1 METRTT
7 DVAGLVLVD
16 KPAGM
21 TSHDVVAVVRRATG
35 AKRAGHAGTLDPFA
49 TGLLVVLLGRATR
62 LIPHMQGEPKVYDAT
77 IRLGE
82 ETDTDDSTGIVVRR
96 AEPPDDSAISRA
108 VERLTGVV
116 EQLPPAYSAK
126 SVDGVRAYAAARRG
140 APLDLS
146 PVRVVVH
153 EWKRG
158 PRVDND
164 LHARITCGGG
174 TYVRALARDLG
185 RETGSAAH
193 LTTLRRVRS
202 GPFSVDDAST
212 LDDFGDGEAAVRPP
226 LDAVTHLPIQRL
238 TETELGRVSHGNPVP
253 ARIDGPL
260 VSLLDDS
267 GALVAV
273 ADRHDD
279 ELRPK
284 TVLADAR

>member
-7 DVAGLVLVD
+7 DVTGLALVD

-35 AKRAGHAGTLDPFA
+35 AKRAGHGGTLDPFA

-62 LIPHMQGEPKVYDAT
+62 LIPHMPGEPKVYDAT
-77 IRLGE
+77 IRFGE
-82 ETDTDDSTGIVVRR
+82 ETDTDDSTGVVVRR
-96 AEPPDDSAISRA
+96 AGAPNESAISRA
-108 VERLTGVV
+108 VEQLTGVI

-140 APLDLS
+140 APLELS
-146 PVRVVVH
+146 RVTVVVH
-153 EWKRG
+153 EWTLG
-158 PRVDND
+158 TRVDDD
-164 LHARITCGGG
+164 LHVRITCGGG

-185 RETGSAAH
+185 RATGSAAH
-193 LTTLRRVRS
+193 LAALRRLRS
-202 GPFSVDDAST
+202 GAFSVDDAWT
-212 LDDFGDGEAAVRPP
+212 LDDFGEGEVAVRPP
-226 LDAVTHLPIQRL
+226 LDAVSHLPIQRL
-238 TETELGRVSHGNPVP
+238 TEAELGRVSHGNPVP
-253 ARIDGPL
+253 ARSDGPF

-273 ADRHDD
+273 AERHDD

-284 TVLADAR
+284 TVLADAG

>member
-35 AKRAGHAGTLDPFA
+35 AKRAGHGGTLDPFA

-82 ETDTDDSTGIVVRR
+82 ETDTDDSTGVVVRR
-96 AEPPDDSAISRA
+96 ADLPDDAAVSRA
-108 VERLTGVV
+108 VGQLTGVI

-140 APLDLS
+140 APLELS
-146 PVRVVVH
+146 PVSVVVH
-153 EWKRG
+153 EWEMG
-158 PRVDND
+158 PRAGDD

-185 RETGSAAH
+185 RASGSAAH
-193 LTTLRRVRS
+193 LTALRRLRS
-202 GPFSVDDAST
+202 GAFSVDDAST
-212 LDDFGDGEAAVRPP
+212 LDELGAVRPP
-226 LDAVTHLPIQRL
+226 LDAVSHLPIQHV
-238 TETELGRVSHGNPVP
+238 TEAELGRVSHGNPVP
-253 ARIDGPL
+253 ARTDGQF

-273 ADRHDD
+273 AERRED